1 MNPENH
7 YTERLSLTKGQLQ
20 QVKKQIFRISMLRLT
35 LFIAGVAGIYF
46 FFSQTPL
53 LIVCICLTFL
63 PFFILVKVHN
73 RLFIRKEWLET
84 QARIIQEELQALS
97 GDYSSFEDGK
107 EYVNPEHPYSFDL
120 DIFGRRSLFQSI
132 NRTCTFFGKVRLAE
146 WLQNHLHEKASIEKR
161 QEMVREISE
170 HTLFREQFRVAG
182 LVHHSQSSN
191 AEKIQAWSQSPAQYL
206 HAGWV
211 KAFIWG
217 VPVINSLL
225 LITSLAGWTSFSWL
239 GLSFGIFLVLS
250 FGIIKRATYIQE
262 TYGKQLKSLNGYA
275 RLIALAKAENWKS
288 AGMQELMERFNLNGQ
303 SPIQALQQLSK
314 ELDRLDLRNN
324 QFLYVL
330 LEGSIFFQLQEIVRI
345 ERWKARYGQHIS
357 KWLETVGELDALCS
371 LGTFAYNHPQYT
383 YPELTEKPF
392 CFLATQM
399 GHPLMPASQCVKNDA
414 TIPSRP
420 FFLII
425 TGANMAGKSTYLR
438 TIGVNYLLAC
448 IGAPVCCERLKLY
461 PNQLITSLRTSDSL
475 SDNESYFFAELKRLK
490 RIIDLLN
497 QGQQLFIILDE
508 ILKGTNSMDKQKGS
522 FDLIRQFMQ
531 LKANGIIA
539 THDLLLGSLIK
550 QFPEEIRN
558 YCFEADIKEN
568 ELTFSY
574 KLREGVAQNMNACF
588 LMKKMGIILQ
598 E

>member
-63 PFFILVKVHN
+63 PLFILVKIHN
-73 RLFIRKEWLET
+73 RFFIRKEWLET

-132 NRTCTFFGKVRLAE
+132 NRTCTFFGKARLAK
-146 WLQNHLHEKASIEKR
+146 WLQNHLHKKTSIEKR

-182 LVHHSQSSN
+182 LVHHGQSSD

-225 LITSLAGWTSFSWL
+225 LITSLIGWTSFSCL

-275 RLIALAKAENWKS
+275 RLIALAKAEDWKS
-288 AGMQELMERFNLNGQ
+288 AGMLELMERFNLNGQ
-303 SPIQALQQLSK
+303 SPVQALQQLSK
-314 ELDRLDLRNN
+314 ELDRLDLRND

-345 ERWKARYGQHIS
+345 ERWKVRYGQYIS
-357 KWLETVGELDALCS
+357 EWLETVGELDALCS

-448 IGAPVCCERLKLY
+448 VGAPVCCEKLKLH

-490 RIIDLLN
+490 RIIDLPN

-558 YCFEADIKEN
+558 YCFEADIKDN